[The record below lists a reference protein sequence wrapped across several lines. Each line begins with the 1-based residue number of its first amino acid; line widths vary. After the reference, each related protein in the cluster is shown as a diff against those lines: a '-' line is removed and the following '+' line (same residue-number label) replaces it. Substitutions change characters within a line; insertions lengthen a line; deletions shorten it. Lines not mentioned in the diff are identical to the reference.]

1 MKKNYLAIFI
11 LFVLSFIQAD
21 AQSEVFKAAQ
31 DKAATDSRNDFK
43 CSKDSKRN
51 IFIDKDG
58 VIHIFIFE
66 DGNFL
71 LAGFPTTAT
80 ERNIFQVHLYVRE
93 DNEENYILEYT
104 GSFTPTLNVES
115 DKGMVTQQIRADG
128 TSIKIKRYDFA
139 KIGPFTGTVNISL
152 KHKEGDEVFKTL
164 LSSELKLAKI
174 IHASIGSGIF
184 YTSLKNP
191 KSIKKVPLPSG
202 DSSLSADDVSGRGM
216 LVIGATFYPW
226 GRNNLFLNST
236 KFRDHF
242 GILAATSI
250 GAGSDNFNDLFLG
263 IQYDFSIGG
272 SVTGG
277 VHYGRRQKITGVDYR
292 DFKFGESKYTDDLE
306 LNKYM
311 NWDFGFFIGIQIDSR
326 IFSQIFPAR

>member
-1 MKKNYLAIFI
+1 MKKSIVFFI
-11 LFVLSFIQAD
+11 LFALFFTHTQ
-21 AQSEVFKAAQ
+21 AQSEYFKAAQ
-31 DKAATDSRNDFK
+31 DKATNDSKNDFK
-43 CSKDSKRN
+43 CFKDPQRN
-51 IFIDKDG
+51 IFIDNSG

-80 ERNIFQVHLYVRE
+80 ERNIFQVHLYVKD
-93 DNEENYILEYT
+93 DNTENYILEYT
-104 GSFTPTLNVES
+104 GSFTPTLNMQS
-115 DKGMVTQQIRADG
+115 DKGVVTAQIRADG
-128 TSIKIKRYDFA
+128 STIKIKRYDFA
-139 KIGPFTGTVNISL
+139 KIGPFTGTANITL
-152 KHKEGDEVFKTL
+152 KHKADGEETFKAL

-191 KSIKKVPLPSG
+191 KNIKKIPLPTG
-202 DSSLSADDVSGRGM
+202 DSTLNGDDVNGRGV

-226 GRNNLFLNST
+226 GRNNLFLNSS
-236 KFRDHF
+236 KFKDHF
-242 GILAATSI
+242 GLLAATSI
-250 GAGSDNFNDLFLG
+250 GAGSDNFNDLFVG

-277 VHYGRRQKITGVDYR
+277 LHYGRRQNIIGVEYR
-292 DFKFGESKYTDDLE
+292 DFKFGETKFTGDLE

-311 NWDFGFFIGIQIDSR
+311 NWDVGFFIGVQIDSR
-326 IFSQIFPAR
+326 IFSQVFPAR